1 MNCNYL
7 AFEGIDGSG
16 KTTLINELSAELSKA
31 SVDFKIV
38 REPGGTKLSEGI
50 RDLLLSHDFE
60 VNPTAEALLFS
71 ASRAQLI
78 QEVVKPSIKNGQVI
92 ITDRSAYSSVAYQGV
107 GRGLGYE
114 KVYELNDFALS
125 SYWPEKVVLLDIDPE
140 ISLSRQKIADR
151 IGSDKVSFFNK
162 VRDGYLQLAE
172 DFSDKFLVINAED
185 SKGSNVN
192 FEGDYC
198 LVSVGRKPYT
208 DGLNLSSVGINT
220 NDKGQIEVNDK
231 LQTNIENIYA
241 IGDVIKGPMLAHK
254 AEEEG
259 VLVAEILAKQK
270 PHINYNLIPNVIYT
284 WPEVASVGKT
294 QEQLSSEGI
303 EFKTGQFP
311 MRALGRARASMDID
325 GFVKIL
331 AHKETDEVLGV
342 HMIGARCADLI
353 AEAVVAMEF
362 RASAE
367 DISRMSHA
375 HPTFAEAI
383 KEAALAATEDRAL
396 HI

>member
-162 VRDGYLQLAE
+162 VRAE

-185 SKGSNVN
+185 SKQEN
-192 FEGDYC
+192 FTK
-198 LVSVGRKPYT
+198 VSEWL
-208 DGLNLSSVGINT
+208 D
-220 NDKGQIEVNDK
+220 
-231 LQTNIENIYA
+231 
-241 IGDVIKGPMLAHK
+241 
-254 AEEEG
+254 
-259 VLVAEILAKQK
+259 LAK
-270 PHINYNLIPNVIYT
+270 
-284 WPEVASVGKT
+284 S
-294 QEQLSSEGI
+294 
-303 EFKTGQFP
+303 
-311 MRALGRARASMDID
+311 
-325 GFVKIL
+325 
-331 AHKETDEVLGV
+331 
-342 HMIGARCADLI
+342 
-353 AEAVVAMEF
+353 
-362 RASAE
+362 
-367 DISRMSHA
+367 
-375 HPTFAEAI
+375 
-383 KEAALAATEDRAL
+383 
-396 HI
+396 